1 MLIYG
6 IYSGSNGAAGHSR
19 TGRVQDD
26 VGQSAN
32 GNSDCAP
39 EGAHFVSYRRWF
51 SWRCDRRL
59 RSLSNLFVFF
69 CTCSQVS
76 LGSLLIFS
84 HRSSGAG
91 GSRCLSED
99 QLRHRVDKFRK
110 SYWDRLNVSRNLP
123 QWNTMTC
130 AQIARELRGEL
141 SNRSVS
147 PWRYRYVT
155 RTPLRGPRGDK
166 YALRYHER
174 AEIATVRHN
183 RGGGSTHN
191 LY

>member
-1 MLIYG
+1 MELLVTVELAGFRMTWVSLQMVILTVHQRERTLFHTG
-6 IYSGSNGAAGHSR
+6 GGFHGGVTDVSAASQ
-19 TGRVQDD
+19 T
-26 VGQSAN
+26 
-32 GNSDCAP
+32 
-39 EGAHFVSYRRWF
+39 F
-51 SWRCDRRL
+51 
-59 RSLSNLFVFF
+59 LFCF

-76 LGSLLIFS
+76 LGSMLIFS

-155 RTPLRGPRGDK
+155 RAPLRGPRGDK